1 MFRKTRKNACFG
13 ETCRR
18 ASADLAETL
27 GEGGMR
33 LFMGLG
39 KVVALLFWL
48 VVIVNL
54 VSPFAKPFDML
65 LNGAGILLIL
75 VHLFE
80 IMLFNSLLRGRA
92 NPWLDRLQLLL
103 FGVFH
108 LLGIPRHGAKESGH
122 A

>member
-1 MFRKTRKNACFG
+1 
-13 ETCRR
+13 
-18 ASADLAETL
+18 
-27 GEGGMR
+27 MR

-48 VVIVNL
+48 VVIANV
-54 VSPFAKPFDML
+54 VSPFSQPFDML

-80 IMLFNSLLRGRA
+80 IMLFNSLLRGRSS
-92 NPWLDRLQLLL
+92 PWMDRLQLLL

-108 LLGIPRHGAKESGH
+108 LLSIPRHHGKEARH

>member
-1 MFRKTRKNACFG
+1 
-13 ETCRR
+13 
-18 ASADLAETL
+18 
-27 GEGGMR
+27 MR

>member
-1 MFRKTRKNACFG
+1 
-13 ETCRR
+13 
-18 ASADLAETL
+18 
-27 GEGGMR
+27 MR

-48 VVIVNL
+48 VVIANV
-54 VSPFAKPFDML
+54 VSPFSQPFDML

-92 NPWLDRLQLLL
+92 SPWMDRLQLLL

-108 LLGIPRHGAKESGH
+108 LLSIPRHHGKEARH

>member
-1 MFRKTRKNACFG
+1 VNAFPG
-13 ETCRR
+13 DALVRRR
-18 ASADLAETL
+18 ASAYVPQKLEQCR
-27 GEGGMR
+27 EEGMR

-48 VVIVNL
+48 VVIANVAA
-54 VSPFAKPFDML
+54 PFTKPFDML

-80 IMLFNSLLRGRA
+80 IMLFNSLLHGRA
-92 NPWLDRLQLLL
+92 NPWQDRLQLLL

-108 LLGIPRHGAKESGH
+108 LLSIPRHRGKEARH

>member
-1 MFRKTRKNACFG
+1 
-13 ETCRR
+13 
-18 ASADLAETL
+18 
-27 GEGGMR
+27 MR
-33 LFMGLG
+33 LIMGVG

-48 VVIVNL
+48 AVIANL
-54 VSPFAKPFDML
+54 VSPFSKPFDML

-92 NPWLDRLQLLL
+92 NPWRDRLQLLL

-108 LLGIPRHGAKESGH
+108 LLTIPRRGAKEVGH

>member
-1 MFRKTRKNACFG
+1 
-13 ETCRR
+13 
-18 ASADLAETL
+18 
-27 GEGGMR
+27 MR

-65 LNGAGILLIL
+65 LSGAGILLIL

-80 IMLFNSLLRGRA
+80 ITLFNSLLRGRA

-108 LLGIPRHGAKESGH
+108 LLGIRRHGAKESGH

>member
-1 MFRKTRKNACFG
+1 
-13 ETCRR
+13 
-18 ASADLAETL
+18 
-27 GEGGMR
+27 MR

-48 VVIVNL
+48 VVVVNL
-54 VSPFAKPFDML
+54 LSPFAKPFDML
-65 LNGAGILLIL
+65 LSGAGILLVL

-80 IMLFNSLLRGRA
+80 IMLFNSRLRGRVH
-92 NPWLDRLQLLL
+92 PWWDRLQLLV

-108 LLGIPRHGAKESGH
+108 LLSIPRRGAREAGH

>member
-1 MFRKTRKNACFG
+1 
-13 ETCRR
+13 
-18 ASADLAETL
+18 
-27 GEGGMR
+27 MR

-48 VVIVNL
+48 VVIANVA
-54 VSPFAKPFDML
+54 SPFTKPFDML
-65 LNGAGILLIL
+65 LNGAGILLIV

-108 LLGIPRHGAKESGH
+108 LLTIPRHRGKEARH

>member
-1 MFRKTRKNACFG
+1 
-13 ETCRR
+13 
-18 ASADLAETL
+18 
-27 GEGGMR
+27 MR

-48 VVIVNL
+48 VVIINL

-65 LNGAGILLIL
+65 LNGAGILLVL

-103 FGVFH
+103 FGIFH